1 MKLYKFEN
9 ILNEIA
15 SVFDMDQW
23 DEQVNLFTK
32 NIKDALEYFVYL
44 NSYPYALKIFGGVSH
59 AGFYGKNNIYVNEK
73 HIELDNGYMRLGP
86 EFANMDKI
94 NVIITDLDETIATHA
109 TQHNPTSNEWGCCN
123 MFGNCTKLYS
133 VPYFDTSKVTNMG
146 FMFQNCTSLVSV
158 PKFNTT
164 EVTNMNSLFSDC
176 TSLVSVP
183 LFDTSRVISMNDM
196 FYKCP
201 SLSEETK
208 QTWDSVYNFKIHMM
222 K

>member
-44 NSYPYALKIFGGVSH
+44 NSYPDPLRILGGDSH
-59 AGFYGKNNIYVNEK
+59 AKFYGKNNIYVNGK
-73 HIELDNGYMRLGP
+73 HIELYDKKYMRLGQ

-94 NVIITDLDETIATHA
+94 NVIIKDLNETIATHA
-109 TQHNPTSNEWGCCN
+109 TQIDPNSKQWGCCS
-123 MFGNCTKLYS
+123 MFADCTKLYS
-133 VPYFDTSKVTNMG
+133 VPCFDTSKVTNMYS
-146 FMFQNCTSLVSV
+146 MFKKC
-158 PKFNTT
+158 K
-164 EVTNMNSLFSDC
+164 
-176 TSLVSVP
+176 SLVSVP
-183 LFDTSRVISMNDM
+183 LFNTSRVINMAYM
-196 FYKCP
+196 FYDCP

-208 QTWDSVYNFKIHMM
+208 QEWSSVYNFTIDDK